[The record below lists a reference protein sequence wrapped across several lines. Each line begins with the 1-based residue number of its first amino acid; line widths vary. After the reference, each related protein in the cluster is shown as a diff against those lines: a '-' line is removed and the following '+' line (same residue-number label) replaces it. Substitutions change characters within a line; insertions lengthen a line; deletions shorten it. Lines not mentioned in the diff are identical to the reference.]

1 MRRQHELNDWGLD
14 DAELACVVR
23 LYARIRIERGKRWR
37 GASFHWAM
45 P

>member
-1 MRRQHELNDWGLD
+1 MRRQLELNDWGLD

-23 LYARIRIERGKRWR
+23 LYERIMIERGKRWH
-37 GASFHWAM
+37 GVCFHWAK